1 MSKNWNDLSESEK
14 QDFREKAAD
23 MSSKAEY
30 LKSQLYSKAGLD
42 ENGNKKYGCEK
53 NGDNECKSSLAKGVF
68 SFLGGM
74 AKSLEKMAKSLEK
87 RMDEYSKKK

>member
-42 ENGNKKYGCEK
+42 ENGKKYGCEK

-74 AKSLEKMAKSLEK
+74 AKSLEK